1 MSLEKQ
7 KMGEKQPTFDFSK
20 LNFDFASAG
29 SGFNFDASAL
39 AGIQSRLNNLI
50 GSDSGYFDSLPKVV
64 KRRVRALR
72 NLDRKYEQIDE
83 EFEKEVKL
91 LEIKYHKEHFAP
103 VLRKRA
109 DIINGKYEPTDEEAE
124 QDEEPKITEIK
135 EENDKAVV
143 VKKEKTEEDDKDIV
157 GVPEFWLT
165 ALKHHEMIDSIITE
179 KDQDALKYLTDI
191 TQEPL
196 EDDSGGSFTLNF
208 HFNENPYFTNE
219 VLSKTYHLEG
229 DEGDEVTCERVDS
242 TAIEWKE
249 GKNITKGVEKGFGP
263 EGSFFNFFSPPNIK
277 EGTPAAAKA
286 VTRMEFDFE
295 IAVAIKEEI
304 VKHAV
309 HWFTGEAGEELA
321 FGGEGGEF
329 DLDGEGE
336 GEDEDEDDGEDG
348 DYVPDGSGAKPE
360 CKQQ

>member
-1 MSLEKQ
+1 
-7 KMGEKQPTFDFSK
+7 MGEKQPTFDFSK

-39 AGIQSRLNNLI
+39 AGIQSRLNTLI
-50 GSDSGYFDSLPKVV
+50 GADSGYFDSLPKIV

-72 NLDRKYEQIDE
+72 NLDRECEQIDE

-91 LEIKYHKEHFAP
+91 LEIKYHKERFAP

-109 DIINGKYEPTDEEAE
+109 DIINGKYEPTDEEAKE
-124 QDEEPKITEIK
+124 EEEEHSEPKITEIK

-143 VKKEKTEEDDKDIV
+143 VKKEKTEGDDKDIV

-179 KDQDALKYLTDI
+179 KDQDALKHLTDI

-196 EDDSGGSFTLNF
+196 EDDSSGSFTLNF
-208 HFNENPYFTNE
+208 HFKENPYFTNE
-219 VLSKTYHLEG
+219 VLNKTYHLEG
-229 DEGDEVTCERVDS
+229 DEGDEVTCKSVDS
-242 TAIEWKE
+242 TVIEWKE
-249 GKNITKGVEKGFGP
+249 GKDITKGVKKGFGP
-263 EGSFFNFFSPPNIK
+263 EGSFFNFFSPPDIK

-286 VTRMEFDFE
+286 VTRMEFDFQV
-295 IAVAIKEEI
+295 AVAIKEEI

-321 FGGEGGEF
+321 FGEEGEEF
-329 DLDGEGE
+329 DLDGEG
-336 GEDEDEDDGEDG
+336 GDDDDDDEEDG
-348 DYVPDGSGAKPE
+348 DYAPNGSAAKPE